1 MSFINRLNDDDE
13 FDTDAGVRDVGF
25 AVIGLDDVGTA
36 VVGVVVGVTVVGTE
50 VSGIDDVGTA
60 VVWVAV
66 GDDDFTVGFDDSG
79 RDVVGAVLGFMVG
92 DTCVDVGL
100 RVGINVDGEAVG
112 VMITDDGLDVTVE
125 VGIVVVCCDATRD
138 VDALDVGLDVIGI
151 VVGVNEGV
159 VLGSSDDVAAAA
171 TTVRSSNR
179 LVFSA
184 DRRRWGEA
192 GISSSSSPARIIS
205 VMGHDAIV
213 DRQVQHATVM
223 SRSNLILNL
232 MEELWRYRSAAEA
245 GSSEKWI
252 LLYTTRW
259 KHDLRCC
266 SAVVCLPRR
275 PPSTL
280 PCCLIFFNLVGAHSF
295 LCARKGLFSVLYH
308 FFVHLSLL
316 LPHEPPL
323 LYARIPRN
331 RLKVRQFGVLFPIP
345 QLAFE
350 GNLRVKE

>member
-50 VSGIDDVGTA
+50 VSGIDDVGTE

-100 RVGINVDGEAVG
+100 RVGINVDGDAVG

-159 VLGSSDDVAAAA
+159 MLGSSDDVAAAA

-232 MEELWRYRSAAEA
+232 MEELWRYRSSAEA

-252 LLYTTRW
+252 LLYTYTMET
-259 KHDLRCC
+259 HSSLLL
-266 SAVVCLPRR
+266 SGCLPR
-275 PPSTL
+275 PPKHPAL
-280 PCCLIFFNLVGAHSF
+280 PCYLILILLALNSF

-308 FFVHLSLL
+308 FFVHLTLL
-316 LPHEPPL
+316 LPHEPS
-323 LYARIPRN
+323 AF
-331 RLKVRQFGVLFPIP
+331 VRQNSQKSAKNTPVRRTFSHSSTRLCRKP
-345 QLAFE
+345 
-350 GNLRVKE
+350 

>member
-1 MSFINRLNDDDE
+1 VSFINRLNDDDE

-25 AVIGLDDVGTA
+25 AVIGLDDVSTA
-36 VVGVVVGVTVVGTE
+36 VVGVVVGVTVAGIE

-66 GDDDFTVGFDDSG
+66 GDDDFTVGVLLVGFDDSG
-79 RDVVGAVLGFMVG
+79 RDVVGAVVGFIMG
-92 DTCVDVGL
+92 GTCVDVGL
-100 RVGINVDGEAVG
+100 RVGINVDGDAVG

-125 VGIVVVCCDATRD
+125 VGIVVVCCDAARD

-205 VMGHDAIV
+205 IMGHDAIV

-223 SRSNLILNL
+223 NRSNLILNL
-232 MEELWRYRSAAEA
+232 IEEL
-245 GSSEKWI
+245 
-252 LLYTTRW
+252 
-259 KHDLRCC
+259 
-266 SAVVCLPRR
+266 
-275 PPSTL
+275 
-280 PCCLIFFNLVGAHSF
+280 
-295 LCARKGLFSVLYH
+295 
-308 FFVHLSLL
+308 
-316 LPHEPPL
+316 
-323 LYARIPRN
+323 
-331 RLKVRQFGVLFPIP
+331 
-345 QLAFE
+345 
-350 GNLRVKE
+350 

>member
-1 MSFINRLNDDDE
+1 LNDDDE

-25 AVIGLDDVGTA
+25 AVIGLDDVGTV

-60 VVWVAV
+60 VVWVLV

-100 RVGINVDGEAVG
+100 RVGINVDGDAVG

-159 VLGSSDDVAAAA
+159 MLGSSDDVAAAA

-232 MEELWRYRSAAEA
+232 MEELWRYRSSAEA

-252 LLYTTRW
+252 LLYTRYTMETRSS
-259 KHDLRCC
+259 LLLTR
-266 SAVVCLPRR
+266 
-275 PPSTL
+275 PSTL
-280 PCCLIFFNLVGAHSF
+280 PFLVSHFNLVGAQF
-295 LCARKGLFSVLYH
+295 FPVCAKRAFQCT
-308 FFVHLSLL
+308 LSLFC
-316 LPHEPPL
+316 P
-323 LYARIPRN
+323 RISTTAPRAIC
-331 RLKVRQFGVLFPIP
+331 FCTPEFPEI
-345 QLAFE
+345 
-350 GNLRVKE
+350 G